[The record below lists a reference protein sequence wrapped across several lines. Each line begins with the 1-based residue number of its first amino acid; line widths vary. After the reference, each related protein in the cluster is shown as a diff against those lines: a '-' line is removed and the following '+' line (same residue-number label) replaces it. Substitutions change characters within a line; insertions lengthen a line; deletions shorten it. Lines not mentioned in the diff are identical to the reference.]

1 MNNSILML
9 SAGVIVG
16 IAATLLI
23 VNYQSD
29 QTPATTIDSASR
41 LPKELQV
48 NKPSSDTEN
57 IARQEIPASVN
68 SGSSGMYTP
77 DQAMQNMSN
86 SMEDFNDR
94 YSDSPSTTDVSS
106 LQSLDDSATSLQ
118 VKRFHSIDARLS
130 AAANNPSV
138 DLTELIEDADL
149 LTASQRD
156 QLTKKAM
163 QMIENKTLSPS
174 QFNSPPGS

>member
-9 SAGVIVG
+9 SAGAAVG

-29 QTPATTIDSASR
+29 QTPAAAIDSASQ
-41 LPKELQV
+41 LPTELQV
-48 NKPSSDTEN
+48 NKPSSDTESM
-57 IARQEIPASVN
+57 ARQETPASVN
-68 SGSSGMYTP
+68 S
-77 DQAMQNMSN
+77 
-86 SMEDFNDR
+86 MENLNNQ
-94 YSDSPSTTDVSS
+94 YSDSLPATDASN
-106 LQSLDDSATSLQ
+106 LQSLDGPATPQQ

-156 QLTKKAM
+156 QLTQKAM
-163 QMIENKTLSPS
+163 QMIENNTLSPS